1 MIMGIVRVLEVSKKA
16 QERRLNYFGH
26 VMRKE
31 DVFVC
36 KRVMNMEV
44 GGRRRKGRPKFRW
57 KDNIAK
63 DLKEKVLSEQDTQDR
78 IRWRRLTSKG
88 DPI

>member
-1 MIMGIVRVLEVSKKA
+1 MGRGGSQSIRSL
-16 QERRLNYFGH
+16 
-26 VMRKE
+26 KE
-31 DVFVC
+31 SLGKTEMVWSCHEKREDEFVC

>member
-1 MIMGIVRVLEVSKKA
+1 
-16 QERRLNYFGH
+16 
-26 VMRKE
+26 
-31 DVFVC
+31 
-36 KRVMNMEV
+36 MEV

-88 DPI
+88 NPI